1 MCGNRRV
8 TTCWTVFVLVFYLFL
23 SSVFVCAQEGEKPSE
38 KIQDYTIGA
47 GDVLK
52 ITTWKE
58 PDFSIDSA
66 VVRTDGKITIPLVN
80 DVVAAGVTTMELKVD
95 IEKRLAQYVDTPFV
109 TVAVVDPVSQ
119 RFYILG
125 EVVNTGGFPLVK
137 NLTVMQAFAVAG
149 GFTEWASKKEI
160 ILFRKEGK
168 EEKIIKI
175 NYKDILKGDFSNN
188 IPIKVDDTIIV
199 P

>member
-1 MCGNRRV
+1 MCNHRRLIVCWAV
-8 TTCWTVFVLVFYLFL
+8 TIIVFYLF
-23 SSVFVCAQEGEKPSE
+23 FGAGFACARDEKKTSE
-38 KIQDYTIGA
+38 KFQDYIIGA
-47 GDVLK
+47 GDILK

-58 PDFSIDSA
+58 PDFSLDTA
-66 VVRTDGKITIPLVN
+66 MVRSDGKITIPLVD
-80 DVVAAGVTTMELKVD
+80 DVIAAGVTTMKLKVD

-109 TVAVVDPVSQ
+109 TVTVVNPVSQ

-125 EVVNTGGFPLVK
+125 EVVNTGEYPLVK

-160 ILFRKEGK
+160 ILFRKDGE

>member
-1 MCGNRRV
+1 MCGNRRSV
-8 TTCWTVFVLVFYLFL
+8 TCWTVFVLAFYLFF
-23 SSVFVCAQEGEKPSE
+23 SSVFVWAQEGGIKPE

-47 GDVLK
+47 GDILN

-58 PDFSIDSA
+58 PDFSLDTA
-66 VVRTDGKITIPLVN
+66 MVRSDGKITIPLVD

-95 IEKRLAQYVDTPFV
+95 IEKRLTQYVDTPFV
-109 TVAVVDPVSQ
+109 TVTVVNPVSQ

-125 EVVNTGGFPLVK
+125 EVINTGEYPLVK
-137 NLTVMQAFAVAG
+137 NLTVMQAFALAG

-168 EEKIIKI
+168 KEKIIKI
-175 NYKDILKGDFSNN
+175 NYKDIIKGDFSDN